1 MSHRVTDF
9 VAIQTQ
15 LDVSPRPARYASRVA
30 MARPAALIVRVLLA
44 AGLAWL
50 AGSVAAEPGSI
61 ADDPG
66 LRREAARGDALESEI
81 EAELRRQEQLMQQI
95 DDGGTAAI
103 VRGSAERPDDDS
115 LAERADPRV
124 APRAPRERD
133 LPLAI
138 FERATATI
146 PAGTWQ
152 DQSRELEVVVRSLD
166 ADQDG
171 KPEQIRYYDERS
183 GELLRK
189 EQDRDYDG
197 DIDTWST
204 FAAGEL
210 VRRVLDTNDDG
221 APDAWEEYRNDRMTE
236 REVDRDQDGTRDAF
250 YSYEGDSLVEEKHDA
265 NNDGAFDLIVT
276 YRARLRSQVVEDRDR
291 DGRPDSW
298 TTYRDQNGE
307 EVVVRIE
314 RDSNGNGKPDVFETY
329 TVIDGEPVLAKR
341 EEDKNQDGT
350 IDITSIYENGKLV
363 KREISDPSL
372 VPL

>member
-1 MSHRVTDF
+1 M
-9 VAIQTQ
+9 
-15 LDVSPRPARYASRVA
+15 P
-30 MARPAALIVRVLLA
+30 RPAALLARLLLA

-50 AGSVAAEPGSI
+50 AGPAVAEPGAI
-61 ADDPG
+61 ADDAG
-66 LRREAARGDALESEI
+66 LGREAARGDALESEI

-95 DDGGTAAI
+95 DGGASDTALRES
-103 VRGSAERPDDDS
+103 VERPDDDS

-124 APRAPRERD
+124 APRAPRERA

-138 FERATATI
+138 FERDTATI
-146 PAGTWQ
+146 PAGSWEGQ
-152 DQSRELEVVVRSLD
+152 RRELEVVVRRLD

-171 KPEQIRYYDERS
+171 QPEQIRYYDEGS
-183 GELLRK
+183 GELLRQ

-210 VRRVLDTNDDG
+210 IRRVLDTNGDG
-221 APDAWEEYRNDRMTE
+221 LPDAWEDYRGGRMTE

-250 YSYEGDSLVEEKHDA
+250 YSYETDSLVEEKHDA

-276 YRARLRSQVVEDRDR
+276 YTARLRAKVVEDRDR

-298 TTYRDQNGE
+298 TIYREHDGE
-307 EVVVRIE
+307 EVVARIE
-314 RDSNGNGKPDVFETY
+314 RDSDGSGRPDVFETY
-329 TVIDGEPVLAKR
+329 TVVDGEPVLVKR
-341 EEDKNQDGT
+341 EEDKNQDGS

-363 KREISDPSL
+363 RREISDPSL